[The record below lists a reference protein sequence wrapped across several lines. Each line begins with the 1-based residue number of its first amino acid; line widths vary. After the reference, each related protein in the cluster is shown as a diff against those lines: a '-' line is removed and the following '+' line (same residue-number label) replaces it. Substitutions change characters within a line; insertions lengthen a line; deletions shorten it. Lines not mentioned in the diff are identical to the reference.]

1 MNEVCHYLVW
11 RVGQAESSTRPDT
24 VWPGGLVRVKL
35 TPGLVDWVK
44 YISTWP
50 AGLDWVKYVST
61 SSAGWSG

>member
-1 MNEVCHYLVW
+1 MSLP
-11 RVGQAESSTRPDT
+11 GLESWTGRIKHC